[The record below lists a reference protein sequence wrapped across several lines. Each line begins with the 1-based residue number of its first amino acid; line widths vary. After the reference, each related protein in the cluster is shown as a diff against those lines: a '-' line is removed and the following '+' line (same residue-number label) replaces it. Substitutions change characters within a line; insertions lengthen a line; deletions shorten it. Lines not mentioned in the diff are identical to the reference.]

1 MSYKELK
8 EKPEEESSVDTEQPT
23 RSYIVAYA
31 EIIST
36 LVMTAMMCGTLIMTT
51 SMWVSERKAEM
62 AFLRGANP

>member
-8 EKPEEESSVDTEQPT
+8 EKPEEEKSVDTEQPT
-23 RSYIVAYA
+23 RSYLIAYA

-62 AFLRGANP
+62 AFLRGVNP